1 VLRAGVWTVPVVSVA
16 VAAPAFACST
26 VDSLVLTSFAATY
39 GVVKGDVDPTA
50 IVVSSTVVNSGPE
63 AIASLTRT
71 LMIPAGLFDT
81 VASTTPVGYSAPV
94 IAGSVG
100 TTRTLTYLRSGALPA
115 GGTDSFSVTLTVG
128 DTTAPLYRGW
138 QGPAFTMGGEVNGG
152 PACGVVTGAAP
163 VAATP
168 STTLK
173 INGWRSERLAST
185 SLWVGD
191 ENAGGKAP
199 TLVRNTGRKAAGPV
213 TLTVTVPKVAGA
225 YQSVSSA
232 PPDNITDGWEFV
244 SRTPAANADGPWHYT
259 FRTTGGFLAPDA
271 FANGAIR
278 DTPRFRARIQLAGTP
293 GGEPR
298 TVAVT
303 AVASAPGA
311 TDSPVATNDG
321 N

>member
-1 VLRAGVWTVPVVSVA
+1 VVSVA

-26 VDSLVLTSFAATY
+26 VDSLVLTSFAAAY
-39 GVVKGDVDPTA
+39 GVVKSGVDPTS
-50 IVVSSTVVNSGPE
+50 IVVGSTVVNSGPDSV
-63 AIASLTRT
+63 ASLTRT
-71 LMIPAGLFDT
+71 LTIPAGLFDT

-94 IAGSVG
+94 IAGSVD
-100 TTRTLTYLRSGALPA
+100 TTRTLTYVRSSALPS

-138 QGPAFTMGGEVNGG
+138 QGPAFTMGGQVNGG
-152 PACGVVTGAAP
+152 PACGVLTGAAP
-163 VAATP
+163 VAPTP

-173 INGWRSERLAST
+173 INGWRSERLTST

-191 ENAGGKAP
+191 ENAGGRPP
-199 TLVRNTGRKAAGPV
+199 TIVRNTGRKAAGPV
-213 TLTVTVPKVAGA
+213 TLAVTVPQVAGA
-225 YQSVSSA
+225 YQAVSSA
-232 PPDNITDGWEFV
+232 APDSITDGWEFV
-244 SRTPAANADGPWHYT
+244 SRTPADNANGPWTYT

-298 TVAVT
+298 IVGVT
-303 AVASAPGA
+303 AQASAPGA
-311 TDSPVATNDG
+311 TDSPEATNDG